1 MNNKEKRLFKE
12 YSKLF
17 PAMKD
22 FHNLSEDDQAYYMK
36 GFEEWKR
43 LRKEYGY
50 YRYMQYG
57 Y

>member
-1 MNNKEKRLFKE
+1 MYTRIDKKWFDYCKALGLNPYDDMIYKSE
-12 YSKLF
+12 Y
-17 PAMKD
+17 
-22 FHNLSEDDQAYYMK
+22 YIK